1 MPGASQ
7 VGNIACF
14 QCLQARWERICLKK
28 ASVGRWPQQNGKAAA
43 ALPHCKLVRR
53 NGRLY
58 TLTRRT
64 GSNEVDDRGAF
75 MSSAQSNEPKEQNP
89 HSERAEEDVDKAVE
103 DTFPA
108 SDPPSTGGVT
118 RIESDGDKDK
128 SKTK

>member
-1 MPGASQ
+1 
-7 VGNIACF
+7 
-14 QCLQARWERICLKK
+14 
-28 ASVGRWPQQNGKAAA
+28 
-43 ALPHCKLVRR
+43 
-53 NGRLY
+53 
-58 TLTRRT
+58 
-64 GSNEVDDRGAF
+64 

-89 HSERAEEDVDKAVE
+89 HSERTEEDVDKAVE